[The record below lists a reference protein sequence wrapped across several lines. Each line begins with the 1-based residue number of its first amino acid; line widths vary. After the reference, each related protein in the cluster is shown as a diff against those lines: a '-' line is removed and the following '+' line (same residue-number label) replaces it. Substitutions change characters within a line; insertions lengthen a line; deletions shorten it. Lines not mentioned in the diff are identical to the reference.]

1 MQKPGVGLKKTAA
14 EESKGAAMD
23 YATAIFNM
31 LDKRKKTK
39 WVILMK
45 WERNTTSW
53 KCYLFIY
60 LFALIHN

>member
-1 MQKPGVGLKKTAA
+1 MNKTVGVLKQLPSKVLMQKPGVGLKKTAA

-39 WVILMK
+39 
-45 WERNTTSW
+45 
-53 KCYLFIY
+53 
-60 LFALIHN
+60 

>member
-39 WVILMK
+39 
-45 WERNTTSW
+45 
-53 KCYLFIY
+53 
-60 LFALIHN
+60 